1 MRADP
6 YAIGSSSLDKLP
18 PKRAIPQAPSQ
29 LSAPVLDSLQY
40 PPEQTTRT
48 CIIAG
53 NYLSAICHEM
63 YARTQS
69 YVCVVGKV
77 EGGRPGYVRCGEWR
91 SQGALTD
98 TEPAQVRE
106 AGIHSRSSVRH
117 AVQ

>member
-77 EGGRPGYVRCGEWR
+77 EGGRPGYVRCGE
-91 SQGALTD
+91 L
-98 TEPAQVRE
+98 AQSRC
-106 AGIHSRSSVRH
+106 AHRHRTRPSSRSGDS
-117 AVQ
+117 QS